1 MAADD
6 WVLFKLKIT
15 KSEIQMTALRAINVP
30 LRKQKLLVES
40 FYGESFFLLHI
51 ILWTPCATYKD

>member
-15 KSEIQMTALRAINVP
+15 KSEIQMAEVKSNNVP
-30 LRKQKLLVES
+30 LWKQKLLVES
-40 FYGESFFLLHI
+40 VYRESFSLLHL
-51 ILWTPCATYKD
+51 ILWTPCATYKN